1 MKKFTHIKQFL
12 LYGQIVFVS
21 HFPNPISIGRSGGG
35 MVLPIPFFWSLHHR
49 WVDLWNHPRPSVR
62 MSVCPRYLGDRSLLF
77 PETWQLGRTWIG
89 DKNVPSGFL
98 N

>member
-1 MKKFTHIKQFL
+1 MRF
-12 LYGQIVFVS
+12 
-21 HFPNPISIGRSGGG
+21 FPLIFRLVRRNCLIFGLSTIGGWTFGITL
-35 MVLPIPFFWSLHHR
+35 V
-49 WVDLWNHPRPSVR
+49 RPSVCPY
-62 MSVCPRYLGDRSLLF
+62 VCPSVTPYLGDRSLLF

>member
-1 MKKFTHIKQFL
+1 MRFFPL
-12 LYGQIVFVS
+12 FFRFVHRNCLIFGLS
-21 HFPNPISIGRSGGG
+21 TIGGWTFGITL
-35 MVLPIPFFWSLHHR
+35 V
-49 WVDLWNHPRPSVR
+49 RPYVR
-62 MSVCPRYLGDRSLLF
+62 MSVTRYLGDRSLLF